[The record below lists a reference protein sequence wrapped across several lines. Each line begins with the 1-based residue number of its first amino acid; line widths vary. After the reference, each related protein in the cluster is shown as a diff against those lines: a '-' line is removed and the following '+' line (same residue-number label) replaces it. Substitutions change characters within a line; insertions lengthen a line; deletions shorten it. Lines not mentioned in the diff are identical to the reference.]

1 MTANNN
7 TEASSDNVTNSG
19 KETLGFQTEVSKLLQ
34 LMIHSLYSNPEIF
47 LRELVSNA
55 SDASDKLRF
64 EALENAALLA
74 DDPELG
80 IWLSVDEAAKTITL
94 RDNGIGMSR
103 DEVVH
108 NLGTIA
114 RSGTAE
120 FLKNLS
126 GDEKKDS
133 HLIGQFGVGFYS
145 AFVVADRVTLT
156 SRRAG
161 LPTSAGVR
169 WESAGDGEFTVE
181 NIDVSARGTSITLHL
196 RDSADEFANNW
207 RLRSIINKYA
217 EHIALPVHLWQ
228 PSEASDDLDA
238 AGTDAVAK
246 AATPA
251 AAGHFEVVNQAK
263 ALWTRPRTEIKDDEY
278 QAFYKHIAHEVDEP
292 LGWSHNKVEGK
303 LEYTSLLY
311 VPGRAPFD
319 LYQRD
324 GARGLKLYVQR
335 VFIRDD
341 AEQFMPLYLRF
352 IKGIVDS
359 NDLPL
364 NVSRELLQSSEVI
377 DSMKSA
383 LTKRSLDMLTKLAD
397 DPEKFAKFYAIFGQ
411 VLKEGLAEDFSN
423 KDKIARLLRFASST
437 QGEGTATIAL
447 TDYISRFK
455 SGQDTIYYL
464 TADNYTTASQSPH
477 LEIFRKKGVEVLLL
491 TDRIDEWMMS
501 YLTEFDGKK
510 FQHIGKGQVD
520 LDKIAVADG
529 ESAEVAPS
537 AEQSQQ
543 AAAVVERLQ
552 QALKER
558 VKEVRVTTRL
568 SESPTCLVLD
578 AFDPGFQMR
587 QLMEAAGQ
595 KLPEVKPILEVNPTH
610 RLIERL
616 AAEQDTARFSDL
628 ALVLLDQAALAEGA
642 QLDDPAAYVRRVQRL
657 LQGT

>member
-1 MTANNN
+1 MTSSEQA
-7 TEASSDNVTNSG
+7 ASTAAQ
-19 KETLGFQTEVSKLLQ
+19 KETRGFQTEVSKLLH

-55 SDASDKLRF
+55 SDAADKLRF
-64 EALENAALLA
+64 EALSNGSLLA

-80 IWLSVDEAAKTITL
+80 IWLEVNADAKTITL

-103 DEVVH
+103 DEVLQ

-120 FLKNLS
+120 FMKNLS

-133 HLIGQFGVGFYS
+133 QMIGQFGVGFYS
-145 AFVVADRVTLT
+145 SFVVADRVVVET
-156 SRRAG
+156 RRAG
-161 LPTSAGVR
+161 AAVEEGVR
-169 WESAGDGEFTVE
+169 WESEGTGEFSIETIRHE
-181 NIDVSARGTSITLHL
+181 PRGTTITLHL
-196 RDSADEFANNW
+196 REASQEFADGW

-217 EHIALPVHLWQ
+217 EHIALPVYLRK
-228 PSEASDDLDA
+228 PAEESETEGETAL
-238 AGTDAVAK
+238 GE
-246 AATPA
+246 
-251 AAGHFEVVNQAK
+251 FERVNQAQ
-263 ALWTRPRTEIKDDEY
+263 ALWTRPRSELKDDEY
-278 QAFYKHIAHEVDEP
+278 QTFYKHIAHDFEDA
-292 LGWSHNKVEGK
+292 LSWSHNKVEGK

-352 IKGIVDS
+352 IKGVVDS

-364 NVSRELLQSSEVI
+364 NVSRELLQSSDII

-383 LTKRSLDMLTKLAD
+383 LTKRSLDMLAKLAE
-397 DPEKFAKFYAIFGQ
+397 DPEKYVKFYAIFGQ
-411 VLKEGLAEDFSN
+411 VLKEGLAEDHAN
-423 KDKIARLLRFASST
+423 KDKIAKLLRFASST
-437 QGEGTATIAL
+437 TGEGTPSVAL
-447 TDYISRFK
+447 ADYLGRMK
-455 SGQDTIYYL
+455 DGQDTIYFL

-477 LEIFRKKGVEVLLL
+477 LELFRKKGVEVLLL
-491 TDRIDEWMMS
+491 IDRIDEWMMS

-520 LDKIAVADG
+520 LSKIAGDN
-529 ESAEVAPS
+529 AEPEVS
-537 AEQSQQ
+537 AEQTKQ
-543 AAAVVERLQ
+543 AEAVVERLQ
-552 QALKER
+552 KALKDR
-558 VKEVRVTTRL
+558 VKEVRTTNRL

-595 KLPEVKPILEVNPTH
+595 KLPEVKPILEINPTH
-610 RLIERL
+610 RLVERL
-616 AAEQDTARFSDL
+616 AEEQDEARFSDL

-642 QLDDPAAYVRRVQRL
+642 QLEDPAAYVRRVQRL
-657 LQGT
+657 LQSI

>member
-1 MTANNN
+1 MSTTDKTTTPDAG
-7 TEASSDNVTNSG
+7 AG

-55 SDASDKLRF
+55 SDAADKLRF
-64 EALENAALLA
+64 EALENPGLLTE
-74 DDPELG
+74 DTELG
-80 IWLSVDEAAKTITL
+80 IWLDVDAEARTVTL

-103 DEVVH
+103 DEVVQ

-114 RSGTAE
+114 RSGTAD

-133 HLIGQFGVGFYS
+133 QLIGQFGVGFYS
-145 AFVVADRVTLT
+145 AFVVADRVTVT
-156 SRRAG
+156 TRRAG
-161 LPTSAGVR
+161 LSVDEGVR
-169 WESAGDGEFTVE
+169 WESSGEGEFSVE
-181 NIDVSARGTSITLHL
+181 TTPVEARGTRITLHL
-196 RDSADEFANNW
+196 RESAAEFADNW
-207 RLRSIINKYA
+207 RLRAIINKYA

-228 PSEASDDLDA
+228 SPEEATADADA
-238 AGTDAVAK
+238 AGPDAEAS
-246 AATPA
+246 T
-251 AAGHFEVVNQAK
+251 GHYEVVNQAK
-263 ALWTRPRTEIKDDEY
+263 ALWTRPRSEVSDDEY
-278 QAFYKHIAHEVDEP
+278 QAFYKHISHDYDDA
-292 LGWSHNKVEGK
+292 LSWSHNKVEGK

-352 IKGIVDS
+352 IKGVVDS
-359 NDLPL
+359 SDLPL
-364 NVSRELLQSSEVI
+364 NVSRELLQSSDVI

-383 LTKRSLDMLTKLAD
+383 LTKRSLDMLSKLAD
-397 DPEKFAKFYAIFGQ
+397 DPEKYAQFYTSFGQ
-411 VLKEGLAEDFSN
+411 VLKEGVAEDFAN
-423 KDKIARLLRFASST
+423 KDKIAHLLRFASST
-437 QGEGTATIAL
+437 QGEGVASISL
-447 TDYISRFK
+447 SDYVSRFK
-455 SGQDTIYYL
+455 DGQDTIYYL

-491 TDRIDEWMMS
+491 TERIDEWMMS

-520 LDKIAVADG
+520 LDKIAAAADAVAD
-529 ESAEVAPS
+529 AEPS
-537 AEQSQQ
+537 VEQSEQ

-552 QALKER
+552 AALKDR
-558 VKEVRVTTRL
+558 VKSVRVTNRL

-595 KLPEVKPILEVNPTH
+595 KLPEVKPILEINPTH
-610 RLIERL
+610 GLVERL
-616 AAEQDTARFSDL
+616 AAEHDEARFHDL

-657 LQGT
+657 LQGA